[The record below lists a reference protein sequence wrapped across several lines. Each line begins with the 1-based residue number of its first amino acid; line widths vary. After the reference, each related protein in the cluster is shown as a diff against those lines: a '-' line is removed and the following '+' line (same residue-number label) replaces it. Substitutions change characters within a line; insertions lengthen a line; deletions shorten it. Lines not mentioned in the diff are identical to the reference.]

1 MIHDDPQRPG
11 PGRHGRRRPGR
22 RRFLRTIHGPA
33 ARRTRSLI
41 GLVAGLTLL
50 LSAPLAALAMPT
62 PEPAGGVV
70 GPQPYC
76 ARDYER
82 LHGDHYIAYNDD
94 FGSYTCLQTRNQD
107 RSANFTVTSWDQGND
122 RVGAFPNIFAG
133 WEYGRHPQRSWNP
146 IADDADG
153 SPEVDVNFTH
163 VPGGDYNAAWDIW
176 FNRTDPSNPATLGQ
190 NDGTEVMI
198 WLVNHT
204 YFHPAAT
211 VWIQNRPWQ
220 VMSWIAINRNGVR
233 WRYIAFIAPA
243 DLSHATLWLNTF
255 FDEATALG
263 DLNPRWYLTS
273 VAFGYE
279 LAFGDFNGLTVNDF
293 AVNYVGQPGYGPDQ
307 HNPKT
312 EPNTE
317 PKPKP
322 KNSSPKLRHGERYIK
337 KQSRPKPGPNPEL
350 RPVPE
355 SKPRSTLKPQSKPG
369 PIVAK
374 QPLGTPL

>member
-1 MIHDDPQRPG
+1 M
-11 PGRHGRRRPGR
+11 
-22 RRFLRTIHGPA
+22 PA
-33 ARRTRSLI
+33 
-41 GLVAGLTLL
+41 
-50 LSAPLAALAMPT
+50 

-70 GPQPYC
+70 GPHPYC

-82 LHGDHYIAYNDD
+82 VHGDHYIAYNDD

-122 RVGAFPNIFAG
+122 RIGAFPNIFAG

-204 YFHPAAT
+204 YFHPAWT

-220 VMSWIAINRNGVR
+220 VMSWIATNRSNGAQ
-233 WRYIAFIAPA
+233 WHYIAFIAPA

-279 LAFGDFNGLTVNDF
+279 LAFGDFNGLAVNDF

-307 HNPKT
+307 HNRKT
-312 EPNTE
+312 EPN
-317 PKPKP
+317 PKP
-322 KNSSPKLRHGERYIK
+322 KNSSPKLRHGKRYIK
-337 KQSRPKPGPNPEL
+337 KQSRSKPGPKPKL

-355 SKPRSTLKPQSKPG
+355 SKPRSALKPKSRPG
-369 PIVAK
+369 PILP
-374 QPLGTPL
+374 QTLGTPL